1 MILDRLPWC
10 KTRHCLRLRGRGWMA
25 VGVLAACV
33 WTRCRFA
40 TGELALQ
47 PPRPRRSPSYSKLE
61 LSLLAS
67 AWLGGIATIA
77 SSDIARAQSG
87 PFLLAR
93 TALAGLVAAV
103 MPTAVRAVM
112 LTIALLA
119 FGNAAQA
126 NCDANADRFDIARWK
141 RMKWIGWQR
150 HAVRLRTAE
159 VC

>member
-1 MILDRLPWC
+1 HEAIPSYAYSFARLVSIPEHSAMILDRLPCC
-10 KTRHCLRLRGRGWMA
+10 KTRHCLRGRGWMA

-47 PPRPRRSPSYSKLE
+47 PPRPRRRPSYSKLE

-103 MPTAVRAVM
+103 TAVRAVM

-119 FGNAAQA
+119 
-126 NCDANADRFDIARWK
+126 
-141 RMKWIGWQR
+141 
-150 HAVRLRTAE
+150 
-159 VC
+159 